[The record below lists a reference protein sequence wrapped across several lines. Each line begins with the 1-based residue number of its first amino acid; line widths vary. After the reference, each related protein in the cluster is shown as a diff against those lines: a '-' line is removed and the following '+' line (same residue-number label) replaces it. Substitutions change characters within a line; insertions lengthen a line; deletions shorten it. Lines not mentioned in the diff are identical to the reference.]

1 MPELEFDPVDD
12 IAAGAVGV
20 PGQRAFYIQA
30 TKDGQTVAVL
40 VEKEQ
45 VAILSARIETLL
57 DEVATQFPE
66 VESEVVGTDV
76 VGDPV
81 PLFRALAIGI
91 GFDPIRQMILLELHE
106 RPLDESDEDDEVGE
120 EGPSPVPA
128 EDVPAE
134 EGEGWLARLYLSAG
148 QARAMARHGSA
159 AVLAG
164 RPPCPLCGNPLDAGG
179 HVCPKLNGHAH

>member
-30 TKDGQTVAVL
+30 SKDGQTMAVL

-66 VESEVVGTDV
+66 VESEVEGADV

-91 GFDPIRQMILLELHE
+91 GFDPARQMILLELHE
-106 RPLDESDEDDEVGE
+106 RPLDESDEDDAVGD
-120 EGPSPVPA
+120 EGPPPTPPG
-128 EDVPAE
+128 DVPAA

-164 RPPCPLCGNPLDAGG
+164 RPPCPLCGNPLDADG

>member
-1 MPELEFDPVDD
+1 MPELEFDPVDV

-30 TKDGQTVAVL
+30 SKDGQTVAVL

-66 VESEVVGTDV
+66 VESEVESTDV

-91 GFDPIRQMILLELHE
+91 GFDPIRQ
-106 RPLDESDEDDEVGE
+106 RSSSNCTS
-120 EGPSPVPA
+120 GPSTRTTKTTRTSPPRQPA
-128 EDVPAE
+128 AGPAR
-134 EGEGWLARLYLSAG
+134 GRPRRGRRRLARPPLPDRRPG
-148 QARAMARHGSA
+148 PGHGPPRLRT
-159 AVLAG
+159 VLAG
-164 RPPCPLCGNPLDAGG
+164 RPPARCAATRGPATATSAPS
-179 HVCPKLNGHAH
+179 

>member
-1 MPELEFDPVDD
+1 MPELEFDPVDE

-30 TKDGQTVAVL
+30 SKDGQTVAVL

-45 VAILSARIETLL
+45 VAILAARIDTLL

-66 VESEVVGTDV
+66 VENEVDGSDV

-91 GFDPIRQMILLELHE
+91 GFDPVRRMVLLELHE
-106 RPLDESDEDDEVGE
+106 RPLADEDDEEGE
-120 EGPSPVPA
+120 TPPAVAGEVPG
-128 EDVPAE
+128 E
-134 EGEGWLARLYLSAG
+134 EGEGWMARLYLSAG

-159 AVLAG
+159 AVLGG
-164 RPPCPLCGNPLDAGG
+164 RPPCPLCGNPLDAAG
-179 HVCPKLNGHAH
+179 HVCPKLNGHGH

>member
-12 IAAGAVGV
+12 IATGAVGV

-45 VAILSARIETLL
+45 VAILSARIDTLL
-57 DEVATQFPE
+57 DEVATQFPAAE
-66 VESEVVGTDV
+66 KEAQASDV

-91 GFDPIRQMILLELHE
+91 GFDPIRQMVLLELHE
-106 RPLDESDEDDEVGE
+106 RPLAEDDEDDEDDE
-120 EGPSPVPA
+120 EGPPLLPP
-128 EDVPAE
+128 EDVPGE

-159 AVLAG
+159 TVLAG
-164 RPPCPLCGNPLDAGG
+164 RPRARCAATPWTRTATSAPS
-179 HVCPKLNGHAH
+179 